1 MRATDSNLVV
11 GRANGGPSGS
21 AAAFL
26 SATLADTKTLN
37 HPRSCVRVTFPSQL
51 TLKTHSM
58 LPSGTKARSK
68 GLGRLAG
75 LALAMAAGGGDGGP
89 TSCSVVGITAVA
101 RGVRVLCFFS

>member
-21 AAAFL
+21 AAVLF
-26 SATLADTKTLN
+26 SSTLADTKSLN
-37 HPRSCVRVTFPSQL
+37 LPGSCVRVTFPSQL

-75 LALAMAAGGGDGGP
+75 LALTMAAGGGGGGGGGGNGRDG
-89 TSCSVVGITAVA
+89 CV
-101 RGVRVLCFFS
+101 